1 LKITNYKWPKSS
13 FLSVEKDLSII
24 TDLILK
30 NDRLKRL
37 LYYNVP
43 DALSQPNLDQKASIG
58 LLGKNIKIVPKL
70 SIDGTVLNYI
80 IISFDNFT
88 PTENPEFRDNIIS
101 FDILCH
107 FDQWQLEEFELRP
120 YKIAA
125 ELDSMLDKQ
134 KLTGIGT
141 LNFLGANQLI
151 INDEFAGL
159 SLMYMAVH
167 GEDDKKGMD
176 VMILEVGKKTVL
188 TDYFVIAT
196 GTSGTHVN
204 ALADEVEFKLKTDH
218 KISPMSVQGK
228 NE

>member
-1 LKITNYKWPKSS
+1 MKITNYKWPKSS

-167 GEDDKKGMD
+167 GEDDRKGMD
-176 VMILEVGKKTVL
+176 NPVKEEQFIE
-188 TDYFVIAT
+188 
-196 GTSGTHVN
+196 
-204 ALADEVEFKLKTDH
+204 EFN
-218 KISPMSVQGK
+218 KIFNGQ
-228 NE
+228 